1 MNTNQTPPPDS
12 LGSPSGYAS
21 SVPTI
26 HITTIP
32 NVPGI
37 PDLHHLKG
45 WDDLDRWGRWNH
57 LNWAAI
63 QCRTE
68 WATGMS
74 EIDKLRL
81 LAGEM
86 LRLNVELAERNL
98 ELIRVM
104 PVPPIFIPSHNVQ
117 EHTTPTAPKP

>member
-1 MNTNQTPPPDS
+1 MNTKPTPPPDS

-21 SVPTI
+21 SVPTM

-57 LNWAAI
+57 PHWAAI
-63 QCRTE
+63 QRRTE

-86 LRLNVELAERNL
+86 LRLNVELTERNL
-98 ELIRVM
+98 EVARMM
-104 PVPPIFIPSHNVQ
+104 PPSPIFIPSHNR
-117 EHTTPTAPKP
+117 